1 MKNYNKLL
9 ALGLLV
15 ALVSCSK
22 DTPQASS
29 TQPPSSSV
37 VNTANPAASELI
49 EGWPS
54 QYTGVMLQ
62 AFAWDSYVDSRWASM
77 EAQAK
82 ELAPYF
88 SLIWAPPSAKAKAF
102 PSMGYDIAYYFDQ
115 NSSFG
120 QEAQLRSMIKA
131 FRGYGVG
138 VIADVV
144 INHRETQSSW
154 VDFPAES
161 YKGQSYAMTS
171 ADIVSN
177 DEAASEGYKLGPNAD
192 TGDNWSGMRDLDH
205 KSSNVLNIVR
215 TYLDFLKNDL
225 GYLGFR
231 YDMVKGYAP
240 SYTAQYSR
248 EAKVQ
253 FSVGEY
259 WDNYDNIQKWLEGT
273 SVGGKYQSAAFD
285 FPSKYALNEACNKDG
300 NWDKLMWKRNGTL
313 PQPAG
318 LIHMDKLQR
327 YAVTFVDNHDTARE
341 EHGAVSKNILAANAF
356 ILTMPGTPCV
366 FLPHWQ
372 KYKAQ
377 IKELIRARQAAGVH
391 NQSEVEVLQT
401 DTQTFA
407 ARSKGLYGNLIVKLG
422 PSMAYNAPSGYT
434 LATSGENYAVWMN
447 ASAYTRY
454 SAK

>member
-9 ALGLLV
+9 ALGLLT

-22 DTPQASS
+22 DAPQASS
-29 TQPPSSSV
+29 TQSPASNV
-37 VNTANPAASELI
+37 VNTANPATSELI

-62 AFAWDSYVDSRWASM
+62 AFAWDSYVDSRWVSM

-88 SLIWAPPSAKAKAF
+88 SLIWTPPSAKAKAF

-115 NSSFG
+115 NSAFG
-120 QEAQLRSMIKA
+120 QEAQLRSMIKT
-131 FRGYGVG
+131 FRAYGVG

-144 INHRETQSSW
+144 LNHRANMSDW
-154 VDFPAES
+154 VDFYPES
-161 YKGQSYAMTS
+161 YKGQSYAMSS

-177 DEAASEGYKLGPNAD
+177 DEAAAKGFSVGPNAD
-192 TGDNWSGMRDLDH
+192 TGEVWEPMRDLDH
-205 KSSNVLNIVR
+205 KSANVQRIIR

-240 SYTAQYSR
+240 SYTAQYNR

-259 WDNYDNIQKWLEGT
+259 WDDYDNIQKWLEGT

-285 FPSKYALNEACNKDG
+285 FPSKYALNKACNDG
-300 NWDKLMWKRNGTL
+300 LWNELMWKRNGTL
-313 PQPAG
+313 AQPAG

-327 YAVTFVDNHDTARE
+327 YAVTFVDNHDTERE
-341 EHGAVSKNILAANAF
+341 EGNKISKNILAANAF

-372 KYKAQ
+372 QYKAQ
-377 IKELIRARQAAGVH
+377 IKTMIKARQAAGLH
-391 NQSEVEVLQT
+391 NESEVEVLQT

-407 ARSKGLYGNLIVKLG
+407 ARSKGLHGELIVKVG
-422 PSMAYNAPSGYT
+422 PSMAYNAPAGYT
-434 LATSGENYAVWMN
+434 LVTAGENYAIWLD
-447 ASAYTRY
+447 AGALARY
-454 SAK
+454 RA